1 MYLNAL
7 FTFCLLGAWNPTG
20 SSQAFNRDILQRFQ
34 KLQEK
39 HNPFNSEEYS
49 VEALKGKT
57 FINPD
62 KIPGTR
68 RPDGTYCLKKVVEI
82 EETEFDRGMD
92 CHHTFQRKCHLTYI
106 TDYSSSSEEK
116 CDTDFK
122 KNCHIT
128 FKPVPHNEKIKICH
142 TPLIRQCNDQTQGPE
157 VCTTEYENYCET
169 KYKVYEL
176 DQDEPK
182 CQMVEEVRCLNVTV
196 ELFQIDS
203 SKTSPP
209 FALREKCEKWPVQK
223 CELNKKTVTKVHP
236 ETSCKKIPKEICAP
250 SNCKTLPGEEICK
263 EETRTLVQNVPEE
276 DCDLEPQ
283 ENCRM
288 ESSLVPRLVP
298 KNNCIK
304 VPKEVCVNTKKNPK
318 KVKKPIIKEWCFNPN
333 ELEY

>member
-92 CHHTFQRKCHLTYI
+92 CHHTFSKEMPSHIHHRLFLKFRREMRHGFQ
-106 TDYSSSSEEK
+106 
-116 CDTDFK
+116 

-182 CQMVEEVRCLNVTV
+182 CQMVEEK
-196 ELFQIDS
+196 F
-203 SKTSPP
+203 
-209 FALREKCEKWPVQK
+209 
-223 CELNKKTVTKVHP
+223 VHQV
-236 ETSCKKIPKEICAP
+236 IA
-250 SNCKTLPGEEICK
+250 KTLPGEEICK